1 MNFSD
6 VGVDNLKD
14 STTFKKIQYFS
25 KSNPQKLYSSIDEF
39 NLKYKKLSDLYLN
52 DYETLTTSSYG
63 LKRQH
68 NFSSKSTLLNNSNTY
83 IDTKSF
89 KHLLK
94 YNNGLSETATR
105 KLPSNSTAFH
115 NHETTLKSLP
125 TTLGSY
131 SKLNSLNTSNDFSL
145 MNYLSF
151 LEKNSLLSA
160 ESDAVQN
167 YNPLKSSI
175 NTK

>member
-14 STTFKKIQYFS
+14 STTFKKIQSFS

-52 DYETLTTSSYG
+52 DYETLTTSNYG

-68 NFSSKSTLLNNSNTY
+68 NFSSKATLLNNNNTHL
-83 IDTKSF
+83 DTKSF
-89 KHLLK
+89 NNLLK
-94 YNNGLSETATR
+94 YNNSVEEITNK
-105 KLPSNSTAFH
+105 KLPSHSMAFH
-115 NHETTLKSLP
+115 NHEATLKSLP

-131 SKLNSLNTSNDFSL
+131 SKLNSFNTNSNFSL

-151 LEKNSLLSA
+151 LDKNSLLGA
-160 ESDAVQN
+160 ETDAAQN
-167 YNPLKSSI
+167 SNPLKSSI
-175 NTK
+175 NNK